1 MIQVSSHVYTGTE
14 EAKAPEH
21 SAESSS
27 RAGEIKS
34 KKEKKGGALG
44 VFAKILAGLTAANT
58 KTIQTGQTETGEAK
72 DPALKAENLR
82 RKPEKTGFG
91 SEKAEAGTAAE
102 KKKSALTRPSAGE
115 DSGEDSGKEMFPA
128 ELLLPGERPGE
139 NKTES
144 FRELS
149 AEISLEEAEGGIKAA
164 GSGESGPL
172 QNRKTGNRPEF
183 EGDPRI
189 KAVDADP
196 ASVLLQG
203 TMAEFDSIPKPGG
216 KKLDSSRA
224 RTREDAG
231 DPEGI
236 ARRARGPELF
246 RFSGESKTGLVDII
260 GRDKTGSG
268 RTAESRDKRQGKAAV
283 KVQDLRSPDEKTNA
297 GPAGASQNP
306 VKAGDDSSGIPFEFR
321 GDGMQPASRETA
333 SAGEAASGWE
343 GRSAQSLSE
352 FLARELHQNLNGDI
366 VRQAHLALRDGNT
379 GSLRLSLKPES
390 LGNVKIRL
398 EMSENKITGR
408 IIVESEEA
416 FRAFTQEIHALE
428 EAFRE
433 SGYDAANL
441 EMSLAGNGAGEAGGE
456 GQGEEASSP
465 FHAQAAAL
473 RYESAGE
480 NRINSA
486 GSVIWQDMQVNVL
499 V

>member
-1 MIQVSSHVYTGTE
+1 MHTGTE

-21 SAESSS
+21 SVESSS
-27 RAGEIKS
+27 RAGAIKS
-34 KKEKKGGALG
+34 RKEKKGGALG
-44 VFAKILAGLTAANT
+44 VFAKILAGLTAVNT
-58 KTIQTGQTETGEAK
+58 KTVQTGQTETREAEG
-72 DPALKAENLR
+72 AAVKAESLR
-82 RKPEKTGFG
+82 RNSGKAGFG
-91 SEKAEAGTAAE
+91 SEKAEAEAAVE
-102 KKKSALTRPSAGE
+102 KKKPALTRSSDSK
-115 DSGEDSGKEMFPA
+115 DSGEEMFPT
-128 ELLLPGERPGE
+128 ELPLPREGPGE
-139 NKTES
+139 NETES
-144 FRELS
+144 FREVS
-149 AEISLEEAEGGIKAA
+149 GEVSVEETEDGIKAA
-164 GSGESGPL
+164 GSGESGLL
-172 QNRKTGNRPEF
+172 QSRKAGNRPE
-183 EGDPRI
+183 GDPLI
-189 KAVDADP
+189 NPIAVNP
-196 ASVLLQG
+196 ASVPVQE
-203 TMAEFDSIPKPGG
+203 TAYPVSKPNG
-216 KKLDSSRA
+216 KKSDSSLV
-224 RTREDAG
+224 RTKDDAG
-231 DPEGI
+231 EYSPPEGM

-246 RFSGESKTGLVDII
+246 RFSGEGKAGLVDII
-260 GRDKTGSG
+260 GRDKTRPGKA
-268 RTAESRDKRQGKAAV
+268 AESREKRQGKAAV
-283 KVQDLRSPDEKTNA
+283 EVQDLRSLDEKTNA
-297 GPAGASQNP
+297 DSARAFQNSL
-306 VKAGDDSSGIPFEFR
+306 KATDNSSDVPLEFR
-321 GDGMQPASRETA
+321 GDGMPPASRETA
-333 SAGEAASGWE
+333 SAGELVSSRE

-366 VRQAHLALRDGNT
+366 VRQAHLVLRDDNA

-433 SGYDAANL
+433 SGYDTANL

-456 GQGEEASSP
+456 GQGEEASSL

>member
-1 MIQVSSHVYTGTE
+1 MIQVSSHVEVYTGTE

-21 SAESSS
+21 SAESLSW
-27 RAGEIKS
+27 AGKIKS
-34 KKEKKGGALG
+34 KQEKKGGAPG

-58 KTIQTGQTETGEAK
+58 KTIQTGHTETGEAK
-72 DPALKAENLR
+72 DSAVKAESLR
-82 RKPEKTGFG
+82 RKPGKAGFG
-91 SEKAEAGTAAE
+91 SEKTEAETAAE
-102 KKKSALTRPSAGE
+102 KKKPALTRPSAGE
-115 DSGEDSGKEMFPA
+115 DSGKEMFPA
-128 ELLLPGERPGE
+128 EFLLPGD

-149 AEISLEEAEGGIKAA
+149 GEPSVEEAGGGIKTAE
-164 GSGESGPL
+164 SGESGLL
-172 QNRKTGNRPEF
+172 QNRKTGNRPEA

-189 KAVDADP
+189 KAVTIDP
-196 ASVLLQG
+196 GSVPVQG
-203 TMAEFDSIPKPGG
+203 TAVEFDSAPKPNE
-216 KKLDSSRA
+216 KKFDFSRA
-224 RTREDAG
+224 KTREDTG
-231 DPEGI
+231 GYSPEGI

-246 RFSGESKTGLVDII
+246 RFSGESKAGLVDII
-260 GRDKTGSG
+260 GQDKTHPGKA
-268 RTAESRDKRQGKAAV
+268 TESREKRQSKAAL
-283 KVQDLRSPDEKTNA
+283 KVQDLRRGDEKTNA
-297 GPAGASQNP
+297 DPAGAFQNP
-306 VKAGDDSSGIPFEFR
+306 VKAADDSSGIPFEFR
-321 GDGMQPASRETA
+321 GDGMQRASQETA
-333 SAGEAASGWE
+333 PAGEAASSWE

-366 VRQAHLALRDGNT
+366 VRQAHLVLRDDST

-456 GQGEEASSP
+456 GQGEEASSL

>member
-1 MIQVSSHVYTGTE
+1 LIQISSHVEMYAGTE

-58 KTIQTGQTETGEAK
+58 KTIQTGQAETGEAK
-72 DPALKAENLR
+72 DLAVKAESLR
-82 RKPEKTGFG
+82 RNSGKAGFG
-91 SEKAEAGTAAE
+91 SEKTEAETAAE
-102 KKKSALTRPSAGE
+102 KKKSAFIRRPGS
-115 DSGEDSGKEMFPA
+115 EDSGKEMFPA
-128 ELLLPGERPGE
+128 ELLLPLEGPGE

-144 FRELS
+144 FREVSGELS
-149 AEISLEEAEGGIKAA
+149 VEEAEGGIKAA
-164 GSGESGPL
+164 GSGESGLL
-172 QNRKTGNRPEF
+172 QNRKAGNVPEA
-183 EGDPRI
+183 EGDPRVNPA
-189 KAVDADP
+189 AVDP
-196 ASVLLQG
+196 GFVPVQG
-203 TMAEFDSIPKPGG
+203 TVAEFDPTPKANG

-224 RTREDAG
+224 RTKEDTG
-231 DPEGI
+231 EYFPEGI

-246 RFSGESKTGLVDII
+246 RFSGESKAGLVDII
-260 GRDKTGSG
+260 GRDKTRPGE
-268 RTAESRDKRQGKAAV
+268 AVESRARRQGKAAV
-283 KVQDLRSPDEKTNA
+283 KVQDLRSLDEKTNA
-297 GPAGASQNP
+297 DPAGAFQNP
-306 VKAGDDSSGIPFEFR
+306 VKAADNSSGISFEFR
-321 GDGMQPASRETA
+321 GDGMQFASRETA
-333 SAGEAASGWE
+333 SLGEAVSSPE
-343 GRSAQSLSE
+343 GRPAQSLSE

-366 VRQAHLALRDGNT
+366 VRQAHLVLRDGST

-456 GQGEEASSP
+456 GQGEEASSL
-465 FHAQAAAL
+465 FHSQTAAL

>member
-1 MIQVSSHVYTGTE
+1 
-14 EAKAPEH
+14 
-21 SAESSS
+21 
-27 RAGEIKS
+27 
-34 KKEKKGGALG
+34 
-44 VFAKILAGLTAANT
+44 
-58 KTIQTGQTETGEAK
+58 
-72 DPALKAENLR
+72 
-82 RKPEKTGFG
+82 
-91 SEKAEAGTAAE
+91 
-102 KKKSALTRPSAGE
+102 
-115 DSGEDSGKEMFPA
+115 MFPA
-128 ELLLPGERPGE
+128 ELLLPREGLEE

-144 FRELS
+144 FREVS
-149 AEISLEEAEGGIKAA
+149 GEISVEEAEGGIKAA

-172 QNRKTGNRPEF
+172 QNRKAGNGPEA
-183 EGDPRI
+183 EGDPRVNAV
-189 KAVDADP
+189 AVDP
-196 ASVLLQG
+196 GSVPVQG
-203 TMAEFDSIPKPGG
+203 TAAEFDSTSKPNG
-216 KKLDSSRA
+216 KKFDSSRTGA
-224 RTREDAG
+224 REDTG
-231 DPEGI
+231 EYSPEGI
-236 ARRARGPELF
+236 ARRVRGPELF
-246 RFSGESKTGLVDII
+246 HFSGEGKAGLVDII
-260 GRDKTGSG
+260 GRDKTGPG
-268 RTAESRDKRQGKAAV
+268 KTAESREKRQGRAAM
-283 KVQDLRSPDEKTNA
+283 KVQDLRSLDEKTNA
-297 GPAGASQNP
+297 DPAGAFQNP
-306 VKAGDDSSGIPFEFR
+306 VKAADNSSGIPFEFR
-321 GDGMQPASRETA
+321 GDGMQLASRDTA
-333 SAGEAASGWE
+333 SAEEAVSSWE

-366 VRQAHLALRDGNT
+366 VRQAHLVLRDGDS

-456 GQGEEASSP
+456 GQGEEASSL
-465 FHAQAAAL
+465 FHAQAAVL